1 MRADA
6 TRNRKRLMDAA
17 AELFAAQ
24 GAEVSVTEIAERA
37 GIGKG
42 TVFRHFATK
51 EDLIAAI
58 VEDLL
63 DDLITAAVARC
74 DATDPAAA
82 LREFMTY
89 GVDRLAGNQA
99 LCDVASGS
107 VRHPDVQAAVVRLGD
122 AAQALVDRAR
132 LRADV
137 TGRDVVLLMTGV
149 HQAAA
154 PLRDTEP
161 DLWRRYLD
169 LLFGGLFDTTDPA
182 PPSA

>member
-6 TRNRKRLMDAA
+6 VRTRKQLLDAA
-17 AELFAAQ
+17 AEMFAQQ
-24 GAEVSVTEIAERA
+24 GADASVAEIAERA

-58 VEDLL
+58 VGDLL
-63 DDLITAAVARC
+63 DDLVAAADARR
-74 DATDPAAA
+74 DAADPTAA

-89 GVDRLAGNQA
+89 GVGRLAGNQA
-99 LCDVASGS
+99 LCDVANGS
-107 VRHPDVQAAVVRLGD
+107 VRHPVVQSGVARLGD

-132 LRADV
+132 V
-137 TGRDVVLLMTGV
+137 GTGVSGRDVVLLMTGV

-161 DLWRRYLD
+161 DLWRRYLAV
-169 LLFGGLFDTTDPA
+169 LFDGLLDATS
-182 PPSA
+182 PPPGRT